1 MLDNIQY
8 SAKVL
13 SHLSLLFTSNCG
25 YWIRKYWYIS
35 EKKYISKRKWSQWL
49 QHQKKKACKDL
60 FQISVSLRETH

>member
-35 EKKYISKRKWSQWL
+35 EKKVY
-49 QHQKKKACKDL
+49 
-60 FQISVSLRETH
+60 